1 MKKISILAIITLL
14 FIAVEFVSAFVDLWG
29 YKSLSGIV
37 KQSTE
42 VVGKSIDGDHR
53 TFTIVQSLNMVP
65 VEDKLALDTLE
76 NTYLD
81 TQIPYGV
88 GKVVVCGWLPMWM
101 AWVSFL
107 FLIALPLAIWGI
119 VNFIKLLISVFKH
132 EIFTRKNA
140 RRLRIFV
147 YTNYGIIAVSS
158 ICDWVCYRCVASQ
171 TIMPGYVVGNYEFAV
186 SWSDMFLMCLFAE
199 IFALGV
205 KLQGEQELTI

>member
-88 GKVVVCGWLPMWM
+88 GKVVVC
-101 AWVSFL
+101 
-107 FLIALPLAIWGI
+107 
-119 VNFIKLLISVFKH
+119 
-132 EIFTRKNA
+132 RK
-140 RRLRIFV
+140 
-147 YTNYGIIAVSS
+147 
-158 ICDWVCYRCVASQ
+158 
-171 TIMPGYVVGNYEFAV
+171 
-186 SWSDMFLMCLFAE
+186 
-199 IFALGV
+199 
-205 KLQGEQELTI
+205 